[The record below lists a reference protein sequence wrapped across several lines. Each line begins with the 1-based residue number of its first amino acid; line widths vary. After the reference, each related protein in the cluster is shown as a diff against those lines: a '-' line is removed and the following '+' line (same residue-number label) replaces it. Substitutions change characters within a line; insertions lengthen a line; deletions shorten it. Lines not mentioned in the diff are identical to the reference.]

1 MRPPSGVGRRATR
14 QRHGVALK
22 KHAIVT
28 ESRRPAKAAGAGRPD
43 AAAPHPL
50 VGAQFLTGAAQAAQ
64 LPAPGVPEIA
74 FAGRSNAG
82 KSSAIN
88 ALANRTRLAYAS
100 RTPGRTR
107 EINLFALRGG
117 GALVADLPGYGYA
130 AVAKAVKRGWQD
142 FLWQYVTTRPSLVA
156 LVLVVDARHGL
167 KDLDLAVLAEF
178 VRTSRPVLILA
189 TKADK
194 LGTAAQRAAVTTIAA
209 QLRDAFPPAAPN
221 VVVQPFSAA
230 TRLGVPEAETT
241 IAAWIPDGAWQ
252 NSDADRAAKERPR
265 GQGE

>member
-1 MRPPSGVGRRATR
+1 MGRRATR
-14 QRHGVALK
+14 RRHGVALK
-22 KHAIVT
+22 KHVIVT
-28 ESRRPAKAAGAGRPD
+28 ESRRPAKAAGPGRPD
-43 AAAPHPL
+43 EGAPHPL
-50 VGAQFLTGAAQAAQ
+50 VGAQFVTGAAQASQ
-64 LPAPGVPEIA
+64 LPPPGVPEIA

-82 KSSAIN
+82 KSSALN
-88 ALANRTRLAYAS
+88 TLTGQSRLARVS
-100 RTPGRTR
+100 KTPGRTR

-142 FLWQYVTTRPSLVA
+142 FLWQYVTTRPNLVA

-178 VRTSRPVLILA
+178 VRSSRPVLILA

-194 LGTAAQRAAVTTIAA
+194 LGTVAQRAAVAAIAG
-209 QLRDAFPPAAPN
+209 QLRAAFPPAAPQ
-221 VVVQPFSAA
+221 VTVQPFSAA
-230 TRLGVPEAETT
+230 TRQGVPEAETT

-252 NSDADRAAKERPR
+252 NTDADRAAKERPR
-265 GQGE
+265 RQGE